1 MKEQQKIK
9 DRKAETE
16 MNSEVRMDED
26 WDHNP
31 SCLENTA
38 EFRKAKKPN
47 HLLKIQTKQVIRW
60 RPAFIS
66 PSPSMLFLTATLT
79 HTGHPMVG
87 TSHAA
92 LCQDRLSRFL
102 GGSS

>member
-66 PSPSMLFLTATLT
+66 PSPSMLLLTATLT